1 VNQGRSYSLHIF
13 NYRSHLRR
21 SRTLATQVVEQEE
34 YERNLVREKKHRF
47 RDVYPLN
54 PELHK
59 KFEEEQKNQAH

>member
-1 VNQGRSYSLHIF
+1 
-13 NYRSHLRR
+13 LRR